1 MMFRMPGATAIAA
14 VLVAI
19 AAPAPLAI
27 AQTNPAAVQVSK
39 DIVQPLNEARNAI
52 VAKDWATA
60 RAKLD
65 VAATKVKT
73 PTDKAQLD
81 RLKLAVAAET
91 KDGAQQVTLINSLIA
106 SGTLTPDEIKLY
118 KGALAKAHTDA
129 GDAAGSLA
137 AARAYVDAYGGTG
150 DDLIRLA
157 DQYSKANDHANAAVF
172 ANKAI
177 LAARASGKP
186 PESWYRLLMRTHQ
199 QLKQNAEYYD
209 VLAQSL
215 ADYPSEQNWKL
226 YIARAQNEPK
236 FSKATH
242 LDLYRT
248 LMAAGVK
255 LSPQEKGQAIREA
268 MTSRGL
274 PNEALQLL
282 EPAVASGEL
291 TSAEDKENLA
301 KAKSRVTED
310 KAGLAKETA
319 EAMAK
324 GDASYMAKLGEA
336 HMSYG
341 DYAKAIEVL
350 QASLNKGIADPEEA
364 AFARLHLGIAQF
376 HAGQADAAR
385 ATWAEVKSD
394 NGATSLAQSW
404 TLISKLKA

>member
-60 RAKLD
+60 KAKLD
-65 VAATKVKT
+65 VAGTKVKT

-81 RLKLAVAAET
+81 RLKLVVAAET

-157 DQYSKANDHANAAVF
+157 DQYSKANDHANAVVF

-291 TSAEDKENLA
+291 ASAEDKENLA

-376 HAGQADAAR
+376 RAGQADAAR

>member
-291 TSAEDKENLA
+291 ASAEDKENLA

-324 GDASYMAKLGEA
+324 GDTSYMAKLGEA

-376 HAGQADAAR
+376 RAGQADAAR

>member
-60 RAKLD
+60 KAKLD

-81 RLKLAVAAET
+81 RLKLVVAAET

-157 DQYSKANDHANAAVF
+157 DQYSKANDHANAVVF

-177 LAARASGKP
+177 VAARASGKP

-291 TSAEDKENLA
+291 ASAEDKENLA

-376 HAGQADAAR
+376 RAGQADAAR